1 MQIDPRQPIPIYF
14 QLKTLILEE
23 ILAGTYPPG
32 SRLPTEHE
40 LCERLGVSRTPVSRA
55 LSELADEG
63 VILRKRRSGS
73 FVNPHWGP
81 RPGARGELRVIVSDK
96 GFEDQIVAAEQPP
109 VGANVA
115 VVPFADLRRTLT
127 LAVAEGLAPDL
138 AVIDSVW
145 MKEMGES
152 GFLWDL
158 RELDEDWVNEE
169 LSPDL
174 LPPFTATEREPV
186 YGAVAEANVAGMW
199 YRRDVLG
206 EAGVVAPTSWNELIT
221 VSQAIADHDPSI
233 NPLVM
238 PGGTRAGETTTYC
251 LLALLATNAVTVF
264 ADGSVSL
271 DSDGT
276 VEALRLVRTLVETRL
291 MPPEVVGY
299 EWDRAIGHLARR
311 RAAMSFGGSYEA
323 RSLATAS
330 DVAIDELDDIYGFVP
345 MPAGPRGR
353 VASVA
358 GGMAYAV
365 FRQTKRPHLAL
376 SLLKAAVSAESL
388 ARLARS
394 TSKIP
399 TRRSAVEIVR
409 DEKPFVA
416 QTAVI
421 LEQAFTR
428 PETEMYH
435 HVSLQL
441 QLMLEHVITLQLPP
455 AAAAG
460 RASEHIGAITG
471 MKVHHAAL

>member
-32 SRLPTEHE
+32 SRLPTEYE

-81 RPGARGELRVIVSDK
+81 RPGAQGELRVIVSDK
-96 GFEDQIVAAEQPP
+96 GFEDQIKSAEVPA

-115 VVPFADLRRTLT
+115 VVPFEDLRRTLIH
-127 LAVAEGLAPDL
+127 AVAEGLAPDL

-145 MKEMGES
+145 MKEMGDS

-158 RELDEDWVNEE
+158 RELDAGWVDQE

-174 LPPFTATEREPV
+174 LPPFTATDSEPV
-186 YGAVAEANVAGMW
+186 YGVVAEANVAGLW
-199 YRRDVLG
+199 FRRDVLG
-206 EAGVVAPTSWNELIT
+206 EAGVLAPTSWNELIT
-221 VSQAIADHDPSI
+221 TSQVIADHDPSI

-251 LLALLATNAVTVF
+251 LLALLATNGVTVF
-264 ADGSVSL
+264 SDGTVSL

-276 VEALRLVRTLVETRL
+276 VEALRLVRTLVETAL
-291 MPPEVVGY
+291 MPSEVIGY
-299 EWDRAIGHLARR
+299 EWDRAIGHLARGK
-311 RAAMSFGGSYEA
+311 AAMSLGGSYEA
-323 RSLATAS
+323 RALANAS
-330 DVAIDELDDIYGFVP
+330 GIDIGELDDLYGFVA

-353 VASVA
+353 IASVA

-365 FRQTKRPHLAL
+365 FRQTKRPQLAL
-376 SLLKAAVSAESL
+376 SLLKTAMSPASL
-388 ARLARS
+388 AELARS

-399 TRRSAVEIVR
+399 TRRSSVQIVK

-416 QTAVI
+416 LTAII
-421 LEQAFTR
+421 LEQAFMR

-441 QLMLEHVITLQLPP
+441 QRMLEHVIALHLPP
-455 AAAAG
+455 AAAAS

-471 MKVHHAAL
+471 MKVHHAAF

>member
-14 QLKTLILEE
+14 QLKTLIIEE

-81 RPGARGELRVIVSDK
+81 RPGARGELRVIVSDT
-96 GFEDQIVAAEQPP
+96 GFEEQIVAAEPPP

-115 VVPFADLRRTLT
+115 VVPFEDLRRTLT
-127 LAVAEGLAPDL
+127 HAVAEGLAPDL

-145 MKEMGES
+145 MKEMGDS

-158 RELDEDWVNEE
+158 RELDQQWVDEE

-174 LPPFTATEREPV
+174 LPPFTASDSEPV
-186 YGAVAEANVAGMW
+186 YGVVAEANVAGLW
-199 YRRDVLG
+199 YRRDILG
-206 EAGVVAPTSWNELIT
+206 EAGVLPPSSWNELIT
-221 VSQAIADHDPSI
+221 TARTIADHDPSI
-233 NPLVM
+233 YPLVM
-238 PGGTRAGETTTYC
+238 PGGTLAGETTTYC
-251 LLALLATNAVTVF
+251 LLALLATNDVTVF
-264 ADGSVSL
+264 GDGTVSL

-276 VEALRLVRTLVETRL
+276 VEALRLVRTLVETNL
-291 MPPEVVGY
+291 MPAEVVGY
-299 EWDRAIGHLARR
+299 EWDRPIGHLARR

-330 DVAIDELDDIYGFVP
+330 EVAIDELDDIYGFVP

-353 VASVA
+353 IASVA

-365 FRQTKRPHLAL
+365 FRQTKRPHLTL
-376 SLLKAAVSAESL
+376 SLLKSAVSADSL
-388 ARLARS
+388 AQLARS

-399 TRRSAVEIVR
+399 TRRSAVEIVK

-416 QTAVI
+416 QTAII

-441 QLMLEHVITLQLPP
+441 QLMLEHVVTLQLPP

-460 RASEHIGAITG
+460 RAAEHVGAITG
-471 MKVHHAAL
+471 MKVHHAAF